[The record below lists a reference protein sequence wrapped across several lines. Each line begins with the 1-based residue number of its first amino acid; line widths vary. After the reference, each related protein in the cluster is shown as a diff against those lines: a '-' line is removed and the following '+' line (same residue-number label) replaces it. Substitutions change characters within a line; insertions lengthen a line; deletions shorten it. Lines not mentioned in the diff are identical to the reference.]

1 MIDLPQTLV
10 CLLSLFLFKATDAF
24 VNPLHR
30 HSVNTRLSLA
40 GASVGTESL
49 TLSLPKPL
57 GLILEEV
64 EEGKAA
70 GVYVAS
76 FAEAGSALEYTR
88 TIEGAKLSSVQG
100 TDVSRMDFDSVME
113 AIINAPETVEL
124 EFLISKMADSGVSGE
139 EYPVGT
145 PVTIRFL
152 GDSGELEMKAA
163 VGDNLRKIM
172 LNNGIE
178 VYQGMKQKLGNCGGG
193 GTCTFCAVDIIE
205 SEGWNERSEY
215 EEQKLAKFPGARLA
229 CLNNVQGPAT
239 IQKTKR

>member
-1 MIDLPQTLV
+1 M
-10 CLLSLFLFKATDAF
+10 
-24 VNPLHR
+24 
-30 HSVNTRLSLA
+30 
-40 GASVGTESL
+40 

-76 FAEAGSALEYTR
+76 FADAGSALEYSS
-88 TIEGAKLSSVQG
+88 TIQDAKLTAVQG
-100 TDVSRMDFDSVME
+100 TDVSNMDFDSVME
-113 AIINAPETVEL
+113 AIIHAPATVDI
-124 EFLISKMADSGVSGE
+124 EFHVSKDDGE
-139 EYPVGT
+139 GEYSVGT
-145 PVTIRFL
+145 PVIIKFV
-152 GDSGELEMKAA
+152 GDDGRELEMNAA

-172 LNNGIE
+172 LANGVE

-205 SEGWNERSEY
+205 SQGWAERSDY
-215 EEQKLAKFPGARLA
+215 EDQRLAKLPVARLA
-229 CLNNVQGPAT
+229 CLNAIQGPAT